1 MKPFSYA
8 IYRLVPRIERG
19 ECVNVG
25 VVVFC
30 RPRDFLAARTALDE
44 TRVRVLW
51 PELELGEVGKHLQAI
66 ERIAAGDPAGG
77 PIAGL
82 DPTARFH
89 WLTAPSSTIIQPSE
103 VHTGVAADPAEQLSR
118 LFDSLVL

>member
-1 MKPFSYA
+1 VKSFSYA

-44 TRVRVLW
+44 PRVRALW
-51 PELELGEVGKHLQAI
+51 PDLELDEVRKHLQAI
-66 ERIAAGDPAGG
+66 ERIAAGDSAGG
-77 PIAGL
+77 PIAEL
-82 DPTARFH
+82 DLTARFH

-103 VHTGVAADPAEQLSR
+103 VHTGVAEEPAERLDR
-118 LFDSLVL
+118 LFASLVL